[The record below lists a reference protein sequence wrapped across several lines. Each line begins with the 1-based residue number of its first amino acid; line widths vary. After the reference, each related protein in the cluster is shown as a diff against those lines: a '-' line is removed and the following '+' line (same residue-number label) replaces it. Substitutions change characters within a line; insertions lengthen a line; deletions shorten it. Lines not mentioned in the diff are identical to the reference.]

1 LPWPRIKF
9 DSVKLFDLGVRDLL
23 LQDPYYVRLT
33 LERSYP
39 GLGDDFFVG
48 LLGAPDV
55 AAYFAETDRE
65 RADWLRDGVARVRG
79 APPDEIREA
88 EARVVEASYPW
99 NLGMAK
105 APGIWDGLPWHYW
118 DPAAIYD
125 RVDLDGKAVWDV
137 GAGTGQ
143 VAIRCAPYAE
153 VVWALEP
160 VARLRR
166 YIERKMGAAGFTN
179 VRTLAGVLAVAPLED
194 SSADVAVA
202 CGSFGWSPKDELAE
216 LERVTRPGG
225 AILMLAPTNY
235 GNEEILSPI
244 RDAGGY
250 EEFEFEVPGD
260 GKKPAFL
267 KRLPR

>member
-1 LPWPRIKF
+1 MWPRIKF
-9 DSVKLFDLGVRDLL
+9 DPVKLFDLGVRDLL

-33 LERSYP
+33 LARSYP
-39 GLGDDFFVG
+39 ELGDDFFVG
-48 LLGAPDV
+48 LLDAPEV
-55 AAYFAETDRE
+55 AAYFAEIDPE
-65 RADWLRDGVARVRG
+65 RATWLSAGVGRVQG
-79 APPDEIREA
+79 AAPDEIRGA

-105 APGIWDGLPWHYW
+105 APEIWDGLPWHHW

-125 RVDLDGKAVWDV
+125 RVELDGKAVLDV

-143 VAIRCAPYAE
+143 VAIRCAPYAD

-166 YIERKMGAAGFTN
+166 YVERKMEAAGFTN
-179 VRTLAGVLAVAPLED
+179 VRTLAGVLEAAPLED

-202 CGSFGWSPKDELAE
+202 CGSFGWNPKKELAE
-216 LERVTRPGG
+216 LKRVTKPGG
-225 AILMLAPTNY
+225 AILMLAPCNY

-250 EEFEFEVPGD
+250 EEFDFDVPCD

>member
-1 LPWPRIKF
+1 MWPRIQF
-9 DSVKLFDLGVRDLL
+9 DPVKLFDLGIRDLL

-39 GLGDDFFVG
+39 ELGDDFFIG

-55 AAYFAETDRE
+55 SAYFAEICPE
-65 RADWLRDGVARVRG
+65 RDAWLRDGEARVRG
-79 APPDEIREA
+79 AAPDEIRAA

-99 NLGMAK
+99 NLGMTK
-105 APGIWDGLPWHYW
+105 TPEIWDGLPWHHW

-125 RVDLDGKAVWDV
+125 RVDLEGKAVLDV

-143 VAIRCAPYAE
+143 VAIRCAPYAR

-166 YIERKMGAAGFTN
+166 YIERKMEAAGFAN
-179 VRTLAGVLAVAPLED
+179 VRTLAGVLAAAPLGD
-194 SSADVAVA
+194 SSVGVAVA
-202 CGSFGWSPKDELAE
+202 CSSFGWNPEKELAE
-216 LERVTRPGG
+216 LERVVKPGG
-225 AILMLAPTNY
+225 AMLLLAPTNY

-244 RDAGGY
+244 RNAGGY
-250 EEFEFEVPGD
+250 EEFDFDVPCD
-260 GKKPAFL
+260 GKKPAFF